1 MRYIIRLSY
10 NGAPYCGWQIQPD
23 ATTVQGEVERCLS
36 TLLGTDIRVTGAGRT
51 DSGVNAVNYIL
62 HFDTEGE
69 LLLEPNRLACK
80 LNAILPVSIA
90 VHELVPAPA
99 IPRPAD
105 GSFSQDW
112 HARFSAVSRE
122 YRYFINLSK
131 DPFIGEWSWWCRYP
145 LDMDRMNE
153 ACASLLGTH
162 DFSCFEKTGGNNKT
176 SICTV
181 SYARW
186 ERYRPVHVDM
196 MGYPDGGYL
205 VFTVRAD
212 RFLRN
217 MVRAI
222 VGSLVDVGRGRR
234 DPSWFSAL
242 IADGTRCDAGESV
255 PGHALFLTKVEY

>member
-69 LLLEPNRLACK
+69 LLLEPERLACK

-90 VHELVPAPA
+90 VHELVPAPE

-122 YRYFINLSK
+122 R
-131 DPFIGEWSWWCRYP
+131 P
-145 LDMDRMNE
+145 LRRGMVMVVQISARHGQDER
-153 ACASLLGTH
+153 SLRQP
-162 DFSCFEKTGGNNKT
+162 
-176 SICTV
+176 
-181 SYARW
+181 ARH
-186 ERYRPVHVDM
+186 P
-196 MGYPDGGYL
+196 
-205 VFTVRAD
+205 
-212 RFLRN
+212 RFQL
-217 MVRAI
+217 
-222 VGSLVDVGRGRR
+222 L
-234 DPSWFSAL
+234 
-242 IADGTRCDAGESV
+242 
-255 PGHALFLTKVEY
+255 